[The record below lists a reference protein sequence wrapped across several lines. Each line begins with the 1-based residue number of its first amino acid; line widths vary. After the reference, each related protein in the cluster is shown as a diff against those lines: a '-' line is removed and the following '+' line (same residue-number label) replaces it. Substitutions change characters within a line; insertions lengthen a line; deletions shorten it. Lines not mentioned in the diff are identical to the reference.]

1 MRIAKK
7 NKVISFVMLA
17 IMLAVFAI
25 TAGLLAVFAKN
36 KVDTPQVNPV
46 VSYGMNTPVRDASTL
61 KWVEPN
67 HGNDNG
73 AWINVL
79 YPTAMYLDVSE
90 TLQDAKYYFYVYN
103 NYTNGYG
110 RQIGY
115 YLNLFGFWEGNYQNE
130 SVEDKIK
137 DGGEWSDKNWTT
149 FMRLFDYKSD
159 YDVVYE
165 NVSNSWWES
174 APTKYAT
181 KGISDAYVYWVG
193 ASGGGNFSWK
203 YKMNGAVKQGVIP
216 GTYKYTSVPESMDDV
231 TTNVLYQDWGIGK
244 GYKSPSAGFVQ
255 NRTDEVEAD
264 GVKTGFTNGMEI
276 DINIYDKSELNTRI
290 NDFKKKLET
299 DKNLEK
305 IGALQNATKFIGEI
319 ERDYLKKREVTQ
331 DKIQEGIDKIDNYV
345 FEVDVPELNLNKV
358 YDGENFNIEADAFSQ
373 YHSDYFD
380 VQLLDKSGNPVTP
393 QTMVN
398 VDDYKIKVT
407 LKNEVNGDKFVWA
420 DGSGNETKESDY
432 QITPRTFTAQ
442 VKDQTFKYKPSG
454 YDVGINPAYENH
466 VGENQIIVALSLKDG
481 EFDGTTDKISVSD
494 AYVYTVY
501 YKITSTNHN
510 DILGSFTLT
519 IEKADIVLY
528 TNKMIHTYGERVP
541 TQDEILDNIFDW
553 DNINIFDAV
562 NNEQKRNYIIGGTG
576 INGVLSS
583 IAIAKDG
590 SEVSTDTFADVGQ
603 YNLLIEKNSAFDNLD
618 NNVNISFAQDGDT
631 TMDVGVY
638 VVNPRSIK
646 INWAMQAHMWYDGAD
661 KKPDATIVENENLYG
676 QSVNIIVTAKKVGSE
691 TFLAEAINAGEY
703 IAQAA
708 ADNNNFV
715 IADGLNTKDF
725 KILKRVINVK
735 VQDYSAD
742 YGERNAK
749 EFWDF
754 YIAAFEKNSNNEIY
768 ELTLDE
774 SVTDGKGA
782 LGGSDVG
789 YEVFKITLKNGKY
802 TDDSANKYYLADTYV
817 LEPSILADG
826 VAKNYVFGTAT
837 SGKCTV
843 NNAEIDFTLQ
853 DLPSFV
859 FKGVAQDI
867 GLNKSD
873 ERITF
878 KGWENDHRDNVKLYF
893 ANDEAGLASSTAEKF
908 EVTNA
913 GDYTIYYKITAP
925 NHNDLISYFTLKVEK
940 AAIYIDVSGQT
951 SEFIYGNVVP
961 TSDELVKLLG
971 ISFRWQSAEFEISDI
986 DKRISFHLLDG
997 SGSGHYQS
1005 GDKIT
1010 VGSYTVYHAF
1020 VNNDK
1025 DNYTIEYVQN
1035 DEGNPKNNK
1044 AFKVSQKELRV
1055 DWTQD
1060 GEGWN
1065 FNQAKNKWE
1074 FTYNGNTPEISVK
1087 ANAEDVV
1094 SGDVIKLSTE
1104 IDGKVI
1110 GTYNATTAL
1119 TNDNNK
1125 TNYKLID
1132 DTFEFDIVKREVKI
1146 IVNDI
1151 SGTFGQVQQNSP
1163 IGSDK
1168 PLLAPGSEGAIW
1180 NYYND
1185 SAKFISDDFSNFCFI
1200 SDAIVGKGYQN
1211 VGKYDINIAAREGT
1225 SGEITNNY
1233 NVSIVGKPK
1242 FTISPANI
1250 SYSGTRFNIDL
1261 EDEGAIKFITKDYI
1275 KGFISIGVDGISL
1288 DEFDIFMSDLKENAN
1303 QSETWVD
1310 QISLEGKQKG
1320 NYYFSL
1326 KIAYK
1331 NSVYKN
1337 FNDYN
1342 FEVEV
1347 NISQGWISVTINGTI
1362 KVTYGDTLA
1371 SSDELFDMLK
1381 DKIDID
1387 GLSDM
1392 TPEQAFDYI
1401 KRTFKIYVGTSDG
1414 ALQSNGPIGAYSI
1427 YFDFTGVSERNI
1439 RFLNDSNI
1447 KMYIIDPKKLEMD
1460 WDDFNANEVYG
1471 EHNDNS
1477 PSHECVTRLELANGD
1492 KYPNV
1497 KATAKYEMYVDG
1509 KWVAVNQ
1516 HAINVGRYRV
1526 IITGVNSDNY
1536 FVEEGK
1542 LVKEFEITPANIEI
1556 RLNDRDSVVYGGQ
1569 NSSRYGIIDYLNH
1582 IPDGIKPYE
1591 IISGGFYYGDEAN
1604 LANIFSFTLNKV
1616 LADGKDYYDVDT
1628 YTIDIIPKSNNYK
1641 ITVSQYGSVKVTN
1654 ANIEYTRAQFVPR
1667 VYTGKGIKVEPVNG
1681 NIYYVLK
1688 GDIKEAKS
1696 VKYKIN
1702 GSSDDFTSE
1711 LFVTEV
1717 DTYEI
1722 LIQIIADNHNEF
1734 ITSEP
1739 VTFEVKAVHVEIKM
1753 SQATKE
1759 YGDTLDKILADENV
1773 GSFHE
1778 WLVKKCNITFEFY
1791 TLDDSGNR
1799 VPVTDNENLKKDFV
1813 FKVVQNEHGG
1823 EDPIVV
1829 GKNKVGTY
1837 TVTHEADGDF
1847 KNKMENYIVNYWA
1860 EDASK
1865 RCNYDAYKIEPKKV
1879 EVVWTGNEFTY
1890 NGKLQAPTASINDSD
1905 LIGDD
1910 TCVID
1915 VKNKQ
1920 VNKGPYTAI
1929 AALSNDNYS
1938 AKNVT
1943 FNYVINPKGVD
1954 LVWSGNKFTYNGKS
1968 QAPTAS
1974 VKAGDLFGDDR
1985 CVIDVKGGQ
1994 INVGSYTATAT
2005 LTNNNYTIASNA
2017 TFGFVINPKSIT
2029 FTWTDDVLTYNGSK
2043 QAPKAIASGV
2053 VDGDIVEFIIDGA
2066 AIKAGTGYVA
2076 TVTGIKDNA
2085 NYVVDS
2091 EAMKNTKVFSIQK
2104 AKNEFV
2110 QIDDLPDK
2118 LDKLP
2123 WINGGKPESKYGDVV
2138 VKYFSDKECTKE
2150 VTDIAKA
2157 GNGKYWIVV
2166 SVADTDDYEGISR
2179 TFEVEITG
2187 ATNMVGIIAGS
2198 VAGGVALLAI
2208 IAVAVILV
2216 IKKKK
2221 KA

>member
-1 MRIAKK
+1 
-7 NKVISFVMLA
+7 MLA

-36 KVDTPQVNPV
+36 KVDSPFINAVGDYSIDKAVRTNENISVARLETRDNGGNMDAWSNILYPNKMYFDISEDSLDNAGYYFDIQA
-46 VSYGMNTPVRDASTL
+46 SYSSGSGRRINYFLNTFGLWRGKRYDKSVADVW
-61 KWVEPN
+61 KEEPN
-67 HGNDNG
+67 
-73 AWINVL
+73 
-79 YPTAMYLDVSE
+79 
-90 TLQDAKYYFYVYN
+90 N
-103 NYTNGYG
+103 NCY
-110 RQIGY
+110 
-115 YLNLFGFWEGNYQNE
+115 
-130 SVEDKIK
+130 
-137 DGGEWSDKNWTT
+137 T
-149 FMRLFDYKSD
+149 FMRLFGYTLGYELGPNCWDEVRPYNSYSDDYGKIADAPVIAIGASD
-159 YDVVYE
+159 GARFDWRYNITGDFNALAKEKVTSYRYE
-165 NVSNSWWES
+165 NDQTVSSHWL
-174 APTKYAT
+174 
-181 KGISDAYVYWVG
+181 
-193 ASGGGNFSWK
+193 
-203 YKMNGAVKQGVIP
+203 
-216 GTYKYTSVPESMDDV
+216 TYKKNLWTELETVSGSER
-231 TTNVLYQDWGIGK
+231 
-244 GYKSPSAGFVQ
+244 AGFANKSEEFLTVGDVQ
-255 NRTDEVEAD
+255 YPYT
-264 GVKTGFTNGMEI
+264 TGMQI
-276 DINIYDKSELNTRI
+276 DIIFYDKSELKNAIDVFNT
-290 NDFKKKLET
+290 KLET

-345 FEVDVPELNLNKV
+345 FEVDMPELKPSKV
-358 YDGENFNIEADAFSQ
+358 YDGKNFNIEADAFSQ
-373 YHSDYFD
+373 YHPDYFD
-380 VQLLDKSGNPVTP
+380 VQLLDKNGNPVTP
-393 QTMVN
+393 ETMVN

-603 YNLLIEKNSAFDNLD
+603 YNLLIEKNSAFDN
-618 NNVNISFAQDGDT
+618 NVNISFAQDGDT

-638 VVNPRSIK
+638 VVNPRSIN
-646 INWAMQAHMWYDGAD
+646 INWTMQAYMWYDGDD
-661 KKPDATIVENENLYG
+661 KKPVASIDENEDLYS
-676 QSVNIIVTAKKVGSE
+676 QTVNITVTAKKVGNE
-691 TFLAEAINAGEY
+691 TFLAEAINAGDY

-708 ADNNNFV
+708 TDNNNFV

-1055 DWTQD
+1055 DWTQNS
-1060 GEGWN
+1060 EGWN

-1497 KATAKYEMYVDG
+1497 KATAIYEMYVDG

-1536 FVEEGK
+1536 FVEEGE

-1556 RLNDRDSVVYGGQ
+1556 SLNDRDSVVYGGQ

-1938 AKNVT
+1938 AKNAT

-2017 TFGFVINPKSIT
+2017 TFGFVVNPKSIA